1 MYKKLINIHS
11 LSYKQCRYFAN
22 WFQAVNPIYV
32 TQRNF
37 GILEVGVAIMD
48 ISQHLFLIDVLHA
61 IYNMHES
68 YRKILSHQPI
78 ISVKYWQGY
87 DENTAVH

>member
-1 MYKKLINIHS
+1 MWLN
-11 LSYKQCRYFAN
+11 
-22 WFQAVNPIYV
+22 V
-32 TQRNF
+32 T
-37 GILEVGVAIMD
+37 LEFLGVGVAIMD
-48 ISQHLFLIDVLHA
+48 ISQHLFLIYVLHA

-87 DENTAVH
+87 DETLPCIKMKSNIFFLEFAYLCVKSFI